1 MDIILIRGRDIPMKL
16 STICVSVISGDTF
29 YTNRSVKMR
38 LARVNV
44 PSINTREGQ
53 FTKELLESLILS
65 KFITYNT
72 TGEDIHGTSV
82 VEVCVE
88 SKNVNDAMR
97 NAGYREA
104 ETSSCGMNTEE
115 GIRNTQKTELSSP

>member
-1 MDIILIRGRDIPMKL
+1 MGFISDSL
-16 STICVSVISGDTF
+16 SATTISGDTF
-29 YTNRSVKMR
+29 YTNRAVKMR

-44 PSINTREGQ
+44 PSINTIEGQ
-53 FTKELLESLILS
+53 YAKELLESLILS

-82 VEVCVE
+82 VEVCVD

-97 NAGYREA
+97 NAGYREM
-104 ETSSCGMNTEE
+104 ETSSCGKNTDEA
-115 GIRNTQKTELSSP
+115 IRNTQKAELSSP

>member
-38 LARVNV
+38 LARLKV
-44 PSINTREGQ
+44 PSINTRDGQ
-53 FTKELLESLILS
+53 YAKELLEALILS
-65 KFITYNT
+65 KFITYNIAT
-72 TGEDIHGTSV
+72 EDTHGTSV
-82 VEVCVE
+82 VEVWVD

-97 NAGYREA
+97 NAGYRELEA
-104 ETSSCGMNTEE
+104 SSCGKNTEE
-115 GIRNTQKTELSSP
+115 GIRNTQKAELSSP

>member
-1 MDIILIRGRDIPMKL
+1 MDIILIRGRNIPMKL

-44 PSINTREGQ
+44 PSVNTREGQ
-53 FTKELLESLILS
+53 FAKELLESLILS

-82 VEVCVE
+82 VEVWVD
-88 SKNVNDAMR
+88 SRNINDAMR

-115 GIRNTQKTELSSP
+115 ELRNTQKTELSSP